1 MICCGACATPLG
13 GIVPDHAAWA
23 WNTVRR
29 MTNMVGLSRLDGS
42 VGIFVFRLVLGF
54 LFAAHGTVKLFGWPP
69 GVGDAAPI
77 GAWPSWWAGL
87 IELATGVLVMTGL
100 FTRAAAF
107 LASGTMAVAYFWRH
121 QADALL
127 PIQNGGESAALYCF
141 AFLLLVFTGGGAWAL
156 DSLRPRRVGTAGTA
170 EARPSTTPAGAGN

>member
-1 MICCGACATPLG
+1 MAK
-13 GIVPDHAAWA
+13 
-23 WNTVRR
+23 
-29 MTNMVGLSRLDGS
+29 MSGLSRLDGS
-42 VGIFVFRLVLGF
+42 VGVFVFRVVLGF

-69 GVGDAAPI
+69 DVGTAAEF

-87 IELATGVLVMTGL
+87 IELVTGVLVMIGL

-121 QADALL
+121 QAEALL

-141 AFLLLVFTGGGAWAL
+141 AFLLLLFIGGGAWAL
-156 DSLRPRRVGTAGTA
+156 DDLRPRRPRAGAVGSA
-170 EARPSTTPAGAGN
+170 EARSNTVAAGTG